1 MILVDLHVHSTCS
14 DGTLRPADLPRRGAA
29 LGLSVL
35 SLTDHDSTEG
45 IADFLVSC
53 RRHKIAG
60 ISGVELSA
68 EFGGVLHIL
77 GYRFDPR
84 DPDLDREFAEL
95 CVGRDVRNR
104 EICLRLQK
112 LGLDVSIEEVE
123 AEAHGDVVAR
133 PHIARVMVRKG
144 RVPDMTS
151 AFVRYLAHDAP
162 AYVPRYRLSP
172 ERCIG
177 IIRKAGGVAV
187 LAHPG
192 QTTDDPETL
201 RRILRELKES
211 GLWGLECMSSRHTP
225 EQVFTYLRIAAEM
238 GLFPTAG
245 SDYHGD
251 NRPSVSLG
259 VAVSEDLTPWARL
272 GVSL

>member
-77 GYRFDPR
+77 GYRFNPR

-95 CVGRDVRNR
+95 RVGRDVRNR

-112 LGLDVSIEEVE
+112 LGLDESRY
-123 AEAHGDVVAR
+123 DVVLYDVLGDIVCGGFAAVALIL
-133 PHIARVMVRKG
+133 HGA
-144 RVPDMTS
+144 
-151 AFVRYLAHDAP
+151 
-162 AYVPRYRLSP
+162 
-172 ERCIG
+172 
-177 IIRKAGGVAV
+177 GVALVRLVGPLSKTRASGWPASLSLTRVTLPSRVTV
-187 LAHPG
+187 L
-192 QTTDDPETL
+192 
-201 RRILRELKES
+201 
-211 GLWGLECMSSRHTP
+211 SSISLGISP
-225 EQVFTYLRIAAEM
+225 ASF
-238 GLFPTAG
+238 AG
-245 SDYHGD
+245 S
-251 NRPSVSLG
+251 
-259 VAVSEDLTPWARL
+259 TF
-272 GVSL
+272 

>member
-14 DGTLRPADLPRRGAA
+14 DGTTRPLDLAKKGAA
-29 LGLSVL
+29 LGISVM
-35 SLTDHDSTEG
+35 SLADHDTTEG
-45 IADFLVSC
+45 VADFLVSC
-53 RRHKIAG
+53 RRCRVAG
-60 ISGVELSA
+60 VSGVELSA
-68 EFGGVLHIL
+68 EFGSVLHIL
-77 GYRFDPR
+77 GYRY
-84 DPDLDREFAEL
+84 DPDHPELKKEFEEL
-95 CVGRDVRNR
+95 RRGRDVRNR

-112 LGLDVSIEEVE
+112 LGHDVSIEEVE
-123 AEAHGDVVAR
+123 AEAHGEVVAR

-144 RVPDMTS
+144 RVPDMAS

-192 QTTDDPETL
+192 QTTGDPDVL
-201 RRILRELKES
+201 RKILRELKS
-211 GLWGLECMSSRHTP
+211 LGLWGLECMSSRHTP
-225 EQVFTYLRIAAEM
+225 EQVFTYLRIASELA
-238 GLFPTAG
+238 LFPTAG

-251 NRPSVSLG
+251 NRPGVSMG
-259 VAVSEDLTPWARL
+259 IAVSEDLTPWARL